1 MLKKTQSCQR
11 QYQLL
16 SAHQLEDKGT
26 EDFIQ
31 HIFLFLIDSQ
41 FVETNTY
48 MVSIEFIFLFL
59 ETSSGFKNN
68 FSCFEEA
75 HDEMR
80 VLLREGNKP
89 EIYVKERVGYADLS
103 VNTSSNARKFQWD
116 EQDRENLILGTNRK
130 IVDNAA
136 IWNNR

>member
-1 MLKKTQSCQR
+1 M
-11 QYQLL
+11 
-16 SAHQLEDKGT
+16 
-26 EDFIQ
+26 
-31 HIFLFLIDSQ
+31 
-41 FVETNTY
+41 ETNTY

-89 EIYVKERVGYADLS
+89 EIRQGIDRQISVGYADLS
-103 VNTSSNARKFQWD
+103 VNTSSNARTFQWD

-136 IWNNR
+136 IWNNH